1 MNNSGEFMADQNV
14 GRVLIVDD
22 DRTIIKVVGIS
33 LEKAGFEVQSAE
45 SGPKALE
52 LVKDKKSTP
61 DCVLLDYRMPE
72 MSGIEVL
79 EILKKEYPLI
89 PVIMLTAL
97 TDIEIAVETMK
108 IGAFDYVV
116 KPVRKVHL
124 TETVKKALRYRDVLI
139 ENEWLA
145 NENEEYQ
152 KSLEIKVTNRT
163 HELIQAYKKLKQ
175 TNMETVKLLAET
187 IEAKDPYTHGHC
199 NRVRILSSKI
209 ARNLGISKDK
219 IETLEYGALLH
230 DIGKIGV
237 SELLLN
243 KHKKLTEAEKRSFQ
257 MHTVIGEHIL
267 STVAFFKPCLK
278 IIRNH
283 HEWHDGTGY
292 PDEIKGK
299 QIDLSAKIVTIADA
313 FDAMT
318 STRPYREAMPVETAL
333 LEIIK
338 GKGRQ
343 FDPSIVN
350 IFINNELY
358 KTLPPALNTI
368 AK

>member
-1 MNNSGEFMADQNV
+1 MTDQKI
-14 GRVLIVDD
+14 GKVLIVDD
-22 DRTIIKVVGIS
+22 DRTIIKVVGLS
-33 LEKAGFEVQSAE
+33 LEIAGFEIESAE

-52 LVKDKKSTP
+52 LVRDYRSTP
-61 DCVLLDYRMPE
+61 DCVLLDYRMPG

-79 EILKKEYPLI
+79 GILKKECPLI

-97 TDIEIAVETMK
+97 TDLEVAVETMK
-108 IGAFDYVV
+108 AGAFDYVV

-124 TETVKKALRYRDVLI
+124 TETVKKALRYRDVLL

-175 TNMETVKLLAET
+175 TNMDTVRLLAET
-187 IEAKDPYTHGHC
+187 IEAKDPYTRGHC

-209 ARNLGISKDK
+209 ARNIGISKDK

-237 SELLLN
+237 SEILLN
-243 KHKKLTEAEKRSFQ
+243 KLERLTKKEKRSIQ

-267 STVAFFKPCLK
+267 STVAFFEPCLK
-278 IIRNH
+278 IIRSH

-299 QIDLSAKIVTIADA
+299 EIDLSAKIVTLADA

-318 STRPYREAMPVETAL
+318 SSRPYREALPADTAL
-333 LEIIK
+333 MEIIK

-358 KTLPPALNTI
+358 KTLSPVINSTI
-368 AK
+368 K